1 MNNLINYLKWRGD
14 LGFDISPLN
23 EVDALIFS
31 ELVYLD
37 FSGYTEKS
45 QLPLSDINKLYFKEK
60 RDVVFK
66 DYYVFKDFY
75 NTVGKEITKLLS
87 ESAKSNR
94 LKNINVSDFAAYDCE
109 DNPMQFGACTFH
121 FDTDKLFI
129 AYRGTDNTLNGWKED
144 CMIAITDNIPSQL
157 NAAAYLSMVAN
168 KYPNSEI
175 YLGGHSK
182 GGNLAIYSAV
192 NTFPEIKDRIIAVY
206 NNDGPGF
213 SKEFIESK
221 QHKEI
226 ADRITTFVPQSSF
239 VGMLLEHDEDY
250 IIVKS
255 ASHSFWQ
262 HNAFSW
268 NVVGTHF
275 VHLDEDTKSIK
286 FAEKNMK
293 ELIDG
298 LTTEQKK
305 QIIDSVFQIMAEGG
319 KITFDDIRKA
329 GIKNIPTMIKA
340 FNKIDNESKKA
351 LTDGIALLAKLSIK
365 NGYEINKPE
374 PKGKLKK
381 KGLV

>member
-1 MNNLINYLKWRGD
+1 
-14 LGFDISPLN
+14 
-23 EVDALIFS
+23 
-31 ELVYLD
+31 
-37 FSGYTEKS
+37 
-45 QLPLSDINKLYFKEK
+45 
-60 RDVVFK
+60 
-66 DYYVFKDFY
+66 
-75 NTVGKEITKLLS
+75 
-87 ESAKSNR
+87 
-94 LKNINVSDFAAYDCE
+94 
-109 DNPMQFGACTFH
+109 
-121 FDTDKLFI
+121 
-129 AYRGTDNTLNGWKED
+129 
-144 CMIAITDNIPSQL
+144 
-157 NAAAYLSMVAN
+157 
-168 KYPNSEI
+168 
-175 YLGGHSK
+175 
-182 GGNLAIYSAV
+182 
-192 NTFPEIKDRIIAVY
+192 
-206 NNDGPGF
+206 
-213 SKEFIESK
+213 
-221 QHKEI
+221 
-226 ADRITTFVPQSSF
+226 
-239 VGMLLEHDEDY
+239 MLLEHDEDY

-262 HNAFSW
+262 HDAFSW

-381 KGLV
+381 KGHV